1 MARYPELLD
10 EKEWKSFMLKVKTPL
25 DSDSKKKIHE
35 MIQRGSKIK
44 IHI

>member
-1 MARYPELLD
+1 MARFPESLD
-10 EKEWKSFMLKVKTPL
+10 EKDWKSFMLKVKKSL
-25 DSDSKKKIHE
+25 DSESKKKIHE